1 MVCGVWFTTLH
12 HFWIKVCCNY
22 IIVWSFYPF
31 KKFHGPAFNKPCAT
45 TSVRELSVSG
55 FLKVASSGLERYR
68 NHPNPP
74 KLLIRIATVDHDP
87 IKPGLNPQ
95 SIFYI
100 NQHYAQPGNATFFC
114 LQHTKSGTVNRKGR
128 SPGRGETVEP
138 PLRAAVLLRSPSRPP
153 EESAMTETS
162 CIPDIQ
168 HSTNFN

>member
-1 MVCGVWFTTLH
+1 MYEVFT
-12 HFWIKVCCNY
+12 
-22 IIVWSFYPF
+22 
-31 KKFHGPAFNKPCAT
+31 
-45 TSVRELSVSG
+45 LSRNFMAPPSTNLVPPHLSEN
-55 FLKVASSGLERYR
+55 FLSRASSKLPQAGWSDTKTTQT
-68 NHPNPP
+68 PP

-162 CIPDIQ
+162 CIPDSQ
-168 HSTNFN
+168 HSTNFY